1 MGCHFLLQEMF
12 PTQRWNPH
20 LSSLLVWQACS
31 LPLVLHGKPILTY
44 KHKEKHGQTLT
55 LPSNPAF
62 IQPTPV
68 CPSNMYFD
76 TFYIAQ
82 LVKDPPAMQETP
94 PPQLIPGLGRSPGEG
109 VGYPLQ
115 CFWAS
120 LVVQLVKNSP

>member
-12 PTQRWNPH
+12 PTRRWNPH

-62 IQPTPV
+62 IQSTPV

-82 LVKDPPAMQETP
+82 LVKNPPAMQETP
-94 PPQLIPGLGRSPGEG
+94 PPVDSWVGKIPWRRDRLPTPVFLGFSCGSAGKE
-109 VGYPLQ
+109 
-115 CFWAS
+115 
-120 LVVQLVKNSP
+120 